1 MEDDFSQLQ
10 NHLKSLYE
18 KYKENKYMIS
28 RLHNHMK
35 TILPKQLEY
44 ELNSYNQRIQKKDNL
59 SKEQELFINEFFK
72 KHSYYFLSSTNQ
84 YYLYNNKNYVI
95 IKEDDIIHNL
105 FSSIS
110 SDRILMEWKQKTKSL
125 VMKLIRERNLFQCIP
140 ESYTIQYI
148 IKSLQSIMFLSKNE
162 IKYFLC
168 LLGDNIL
175 KKNIS
180 IKVYICNP
188 NNKNLLNE
196 IDLLSQKSIGINN
209 ITSNFICKYHESHSY
224 EQIRLLKLFKPIQ
237 LEIWGELLKN
247 IGLDLLCIAVHYSNR
262 FGNSELFLSKLSDN
276 KVLDYINYIRYKNM
290 DDYTNDFFNKYL
302 ILTNCNED
310 KMDWKNLHFLW
321 KQFNKQ
327 YHLPNLLYSS
337 KLKSKLE
344 EILSYQKDDDSF
356 LGLKTRF
363 EAGTNAFIRFWE
375 NNIQIIPS
383 KEESFNNNFE
393 IEELCDI
400 FKDWL
405 KQYEPN
411 FFKNK
416 IIDEEDIL
424 ELINH
429 YYPNVTIIDN
439 RYIMNI
445 QNKLWDK
452 IGEMNMFLEYLNN
465 NNDLLEFN
473 YILNE
478 EEIYKE
484 YCIYGKLHFNYIV
497 SKQFFINFYHFKKLV
512 K

>member
-1 MEDDFSQLQ
+1 MDENLELKNNLQ
-10 NHLKSLYE
+10 ILYE
-18 KYKENKYMIS
+18 KYKNNKHMIN
-28 RLHNHMK
+28 RLSTHMK

-72 KHSYYFLSSTNQ
+72 KHSYYFLTSTNQ

-110 SDRILMEWKQKTKSL
+110 SDRVLMEWKQKTKSL
-125 VMKLIRERNLFQCIP
+125 VMKLIRERNLFKCIP

-148 IKSLQSIMFLSKNE
+148 IKSLQSIMYLSKNE

-180 IKVYICNP
+180 IKVYICNS

-196 IDLLSQKSIGINN
+196 IDQLSQKSIGINN
-209 ITSNFICKYHESHSY
+209 ITSNFVSKYHESHSY
-224 EQIRLLKLFKPIQ
+224 SQIRLLKLSKSIPI
-237 LEIWGELLKN
+237 EIWGELLKN
-247 IGLDLLCIAVHYSNR
+247 IGLDLLCVAVHYSNR
-262 FGNSELFLSKLSDN
+262 FGNSELFLSNLSDT
-276 KVLDYINYIRYKNM
+276 KILEYINYTKNKNM
-290 DDYTNDFFNKYL
+290 DDYTNDFINKYL
-302 ILTNCNED
+302 ILTNNNED
-310 KMDWKNLHFLW
+310 RMEWKNLHFLW

-327 YHLPNLLYSS
+327 YNYPNLIYSS
-337 KLKSKLE
+337 KLKVKLE
-344 EILSYQKDDDSF
+344 ELYSYQKEDDCF
-356 LGLKTRF
+356 LALKTSF
-363 EAGTNAFIRFWE
+363 EAGSNAFLRFWE
-375 NNIQIIPS
+375 NNIRIIPS
-383 KEESFNNNFE
+383 KEESFNNHFE

-411 FFKNK
+411 FFKTK

-429 YYPNVTIIDN
+429 YFPNVTIIDN
-439 RYIMNI
+439 RYIINI
-445 QNKLWDK
+445 QNCLWDK
-452 IGEMNMFLEYLNN
+452 IGEMNMFLDYLNN
-465 NNDLLEFN
+465 NDDLPDLNF
-473 YILNE
+473 ILNE

-484 YCIYGKLHFNYIV
+484 YYNYGKLHFNYIV
-497 SKQFFINFYHFKKLV
+497 SKQFFNNFYNYKKLV